1 MALKVEMNRMTILD
15 KLMEKKDLLIY
26 IDCRIKH
33 LEGEREKLLSSRLPE
48 LRDLMN
54 ERFRGRI
61 MELQYLKKHIED
73 LKDQAKK
80 YWRDCEETIGDLKDE

>member
-1 MALKVEMNRMTILD
+1 MTILD

-33 LEGEREKLLSSRLPE
+33 LEGEKKKMLSSSLPE

-61 MELQYLKKHIED
+61 MELQYLKKHTHD
-73 LKDQAKK
+73 VKDQAKR
-80 YWRDCEETIGDLKDE
+80 YWQGCEEKVGDLK